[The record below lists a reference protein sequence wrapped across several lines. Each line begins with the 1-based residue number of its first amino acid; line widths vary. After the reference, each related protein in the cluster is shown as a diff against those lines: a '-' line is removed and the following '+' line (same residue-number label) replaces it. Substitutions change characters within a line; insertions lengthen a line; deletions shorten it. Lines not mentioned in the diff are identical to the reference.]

1 MPTPASGAISMNDM
15 NVEVL
20 RASGTASVSMS
31 TIRTRYGGSGAISF
45 SDLRNAEG
53 FTIDPVN
60 YTVSGKFAQNVDGWQ
75 DDSGIG
81 SMSPDENLGRLQFA
95 ANSFLFSVLED
106 NLSASG
112 TTRLQIAPDTAII
125 YPSGDQVTA
134 GFRTS
139 NITRL
144 VYANTSYGITAVS
157 NSTFSYADVSY
168 NMPTSGTIHCLIK
181 F

>member
-1 MPTPASGAISMNDM
+1 MPTPASGAISMNDL

-20 RASGTASVSMS
+20 RAGGTATVAMS
-31 TIRTRYGGSGAISF
+31 TIRARYGGSGSISF
-45 SDLRNAEG
+45 SDLRKAEG
-53 FTIDPVN
+53 FTLNPANI
-60 YTVSGKFAQNVDGWQ
+60 TISGKFAQNSDGWQ
-75 DDSGIG
+75 DDSVG
-81 SMSPDENLGRLQFA
+81 SISPDENSGRLQFA
-95 ANSFLFSVLED
+95 ANSFLFSILED
-106 NLSASG
+106 NLGSPG
-112 TTRLQIAPDTAII
+112 TTRLQIGQDTAVI
-125 YPSGDQVTA
+125 YPSGDQVTD

-144 VYANTSYGITAVS
+144 VLANTSYGVTAAS